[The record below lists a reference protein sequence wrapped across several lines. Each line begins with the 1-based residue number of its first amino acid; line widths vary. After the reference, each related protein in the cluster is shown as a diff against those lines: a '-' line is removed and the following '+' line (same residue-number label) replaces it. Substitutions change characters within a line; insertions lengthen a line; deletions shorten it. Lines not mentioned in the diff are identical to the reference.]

1 MGERLGRGIEQET
14 NALFHR
20 GINEMPPVLK
30 SSDIAPGHMKAIEL
44 YGVPVAIANVDGA
57 FYAIS
62 DACPHAACSLSRGML
77 KGKVVTCRD
86 DGSQFDLVS
95 GHVLTGPAKVRV
107 RTYRIQI
114 HGDELSI

>member
-1 MGERLGRGIEQET
+1 VAKRLGTGIEQET
-14 NALFHR
+14 NALFRR
-20 GINEMPPVLK
+20 GIREMPPVLK
-30 SSDIAPGHMKAIEL
+30 SSDIAPGHMTAIEL
-44 YGVPVAIANVDGA
+44 YGVPVAIANVGGV

-62 DACPHAACSLSRGML
+62 DACPHAACSLSLGL
-77 KGKVVTCRD
+77 LNGKVVTCRN